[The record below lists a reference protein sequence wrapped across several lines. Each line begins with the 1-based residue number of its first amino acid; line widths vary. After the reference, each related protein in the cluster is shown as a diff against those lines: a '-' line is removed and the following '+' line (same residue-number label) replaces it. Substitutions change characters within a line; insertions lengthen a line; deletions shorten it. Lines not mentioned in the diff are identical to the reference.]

1 MSAMTDP
8 IVPRPADSPERERE
22 RARAVLAGK
31 GSKSTPLPDK
41 EASDGA

>member
-1 MSAMTDP
+1 MPLTDP
-8 IVPRPADSPERERE
+8 IVPRPAGTAEQERE

-31 GSKSTPLPDK
+31 GKGSTPNDK